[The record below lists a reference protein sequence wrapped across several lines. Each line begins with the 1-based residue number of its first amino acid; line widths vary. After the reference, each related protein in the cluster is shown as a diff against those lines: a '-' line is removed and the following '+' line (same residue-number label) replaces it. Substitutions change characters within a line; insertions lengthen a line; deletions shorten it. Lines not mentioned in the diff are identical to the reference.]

1 MFENILLLIACI
13 HIGNII
19 AEAVSNDS
27 EFIVEDSED
36 DLY

>member
-1 MFENILLLIACI
+1 MFENISLIIVCI
-13 HIGNII
+13 YIGNII